1 MKIIDCFTFNFE
13 IELLNYRLNILN
25 DVVDYFVLVEAT
37 HTHSGEEKE
46 LFFEKNKEIF
56 KKFNDKIIH
65 IIVDDFAY
73 TNKPTPEQI
82 WINENYQRDCIYKG
96 ISKIKLENEDCIIV
110 ADLDEIPDCNTLLKI
125 KQGEIPITFNTFGM
139 DLYYY
144 NLHSKISFLWNS
156 TKIIT
161 YEKYKELNISFNKI
175 RNDEKS
181 KQNIIEKG
189 GHHLSYFMDIDSII
203 KKTKNNAPHS
213 LNNEWKYGI
222 IENANL
228 IKKQIDSIKDIYNRK
243 FFSIDFISIEENPY
257 LPKDYEFYLKKY
269 L

>member
-13 IELLNYRLNILN
+13 IELLNYRLNMLY

-37 HTHSGEEKE
+37 HTHTGEEKE
-46 LFFEKNKEIF
+46 LFYEKNKENF

-96 ISKIKLENEDCIIV
+96 ISQIKLENEDCIIV

-144 NLHSKISFLWNS
+144 NLHSKISFIWNCA
-156 TKIIT
+156 KIIT
-161 YEKYKELNISFNKI
+161 YEKYKELKMSFNKI
-175 RNDEKS
+175 RLDEKS
-181 KQNIIEKG
+181 KQNIIQKG
-189 GHHLSYFMDIDSII
+189 GHHLSYFMDIDLII
-203 KKTKNNAPHS
+203 KKTKNNAPHMS
-213 LNNEWKYGI
+213 NKGWTYGAI
-222 IENANL
+222 DNANL
-228 IKKQIDSIKDIYNRK
+228 IKKQIDTITDIYDRTCVP
-243 FFSIDFISIEENPY
+243 IEFISIEENPY
-257 LPKDYEFYLKKY
+257 LPKDYEIYLNKY